1 MESSQNNLIAS
12 SVDVKGIRPEKF
24 DVYFRQQP
32 VDSIAIFF
40 KSTTLNHADLDKK
53 FRDMLVR
60 ANQIAHLRKLV
71 NIGEIREL

>member
-1 MESSQNNLIAS
+1 MESSQNNLIPS

-40 KSTTLNHADLDKK
+40 KSATLNHADLDKK

-60 ANQIAHLRKLV
+60 ANQIAHLRKLI